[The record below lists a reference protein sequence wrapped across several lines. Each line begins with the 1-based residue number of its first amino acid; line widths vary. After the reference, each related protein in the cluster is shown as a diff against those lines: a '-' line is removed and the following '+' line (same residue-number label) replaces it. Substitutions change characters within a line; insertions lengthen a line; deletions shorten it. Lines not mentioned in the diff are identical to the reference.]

1 VNWRFT
7 QTIDKHDIDSCKE
20 WLCDDTPI
28 NVGQGL
34 GDILSYNNPLYSL
47 KQMQVEHL
55 TRKLTGNMLSPK
67 GSMRVNDG
75 VLLLDDVVTLISNF
89 NKPGILES
97 SIKSRPQFVKLIYQH
112 SSCFPDELYEAY
124 AEVTGKSLRLDD
136 FSEVREFYEE
146 CSSFNL
152 WTAHQLCAYISHCD
166 PEALDCMS
174 DNPKEV
180 LPDRLSRIFSRSDL
194 YEKNVTLVKAAILG
208 EAFELIHMDRDNWLK
223 STLRPK
229 KGLEWAKKRRTRYHP
244 VLDELV
250 FALHTTPVISSG
262 YTTPYLE
269 MMQQVIREQEITRE
283 NQGKKESLAA
293 SFEKKLDDHKLTRPS
308 QKLADAMATL
318 VRLPE
323 SQQGRAKTKG

>member
-1 VNWRFT
+1 MNWRFT
-7 QTIDKHDIDSCKE
+7 QTIDKYDIGSCKK
-20 WLCDDTPI
+20 WLCDKTPI
-28 NVGQGL
+28 NVQQGL
-34 GDILSYNNPLYSL
+34 GDILSNNNPLYLL
-47 KQMQVEHL
+47 KQQIEHL
-55 TRKLTGNMLSPK
+55 RSKLKEDKLSPK
-67 GSMRVNDG
+67 GSIRVNDS
-75 VLLLDDVVTLISNF
+75 VLLLDEIVTIIENI
-89 NKPGILES
+89 NNPGVLGS
-97 SIKSRPQFVKLIYQH
+97 TVKSRPQFVKLIYQH
-112 SSCFPDELYEAY
+112 TSCFPDTLYEAY
-124 AEVTGKSLRLDD
+124 TEVTGENLILDD

-166 PEALDCMS
+166 PEALDFIS
-174 DNPKEV
+174 DNPKEP
-180 LPDRLSRIFSRSDL
+180 LPTRLSRIFSRSDL

-229 KGLEWAKKRRTRYHP
+229 KGLEWAKKRRTQYHP

-250 FALHTTPVISSG
+250 FALNTAPVVSSG

-269 MMQQVIREQEITRE
+269 MMQEVIREEEITRE